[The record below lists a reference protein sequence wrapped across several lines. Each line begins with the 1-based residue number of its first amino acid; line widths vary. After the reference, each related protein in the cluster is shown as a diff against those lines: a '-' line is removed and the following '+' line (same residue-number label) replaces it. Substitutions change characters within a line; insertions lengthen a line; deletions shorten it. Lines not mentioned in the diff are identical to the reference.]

1 MERGK
6 MNKMY
11 LVLGDWSDDGHGQYE
26 KVLLQS
32 NMPLI
37 IIQEAYKDACALT
50 GISFNDNE
58 NYTKIERDWKE
69 EEKYQIAARYENSF
83 VPKTCLAIL
92 ESHGIQI
99 KDWYEEEPSGD
110 YGRDEDGNL
119 MICQN
124 DFVDLWVAFV
134 KLCLPQDAILQRA
147 PQKEEIPA
155 INGYWNKNLNVECGY
170 GLFS

>member
-1 MERGK
+1 

-11 LVLGDWSDDGHGQYE
+11 LVLGDWSDDGHGKYE

-32 NMPLI
+32 NLPVK

-50 GISFNDNE
+50 GISFNNNE
-58 NYTKIERDWKE
+58 DYTNVKRDWE
-69 EEKYQIAARYENSF
+69 EREKHQIATRYENSF

-99 KDWYEEEPSGD
+99 EDWYTEDPSNKYSKD
-110 YGRDEDGNL
+110 KEGNL
-119 MICQN
+119 IIFQE
-124 DFVDLWVAFV
+124 DFVNLWIAFV

-147 PQKEEIPA
+147 PQEEEIPV
-155 INGYWNKNLNVECGY
+155 INGYWNKNLNTQFGY
-170 GLFS
+170 GLFH